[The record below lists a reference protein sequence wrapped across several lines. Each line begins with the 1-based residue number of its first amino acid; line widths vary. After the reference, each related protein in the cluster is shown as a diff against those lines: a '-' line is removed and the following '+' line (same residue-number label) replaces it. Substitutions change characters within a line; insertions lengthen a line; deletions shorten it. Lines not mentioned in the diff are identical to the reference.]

1 MQTRSRKSKKK
12 EKVVECKK
20 RKRGTMIHTKKVN
33 ENIGTKQMCK
43 TITQEKFLNVIE
55 NLKVFT
61 KSMETLTGKNQF

>member
-1 MQTRSRKSKKK
+1 
-12 EKVVECKK
+12 
-20 RKRGTMIHTKKVN
+20 MIHTKKVN

-61 KSMETLTGKNQF
+61 KLLEILTGKNQF